1 VRWLLLYVALAVLAA
16 QSVFQSFLTR
26 YLLPLLP
33 LVLTCAGAGMARME
47 RFLAS
52 EANPSWRKAGRWLL
66 PLTVGVTMVW
76 PLGFGL
82 ASVFVQREA
91 FGDLYAAGRL
101 IRREMPP
108 STKVYSNETYKKNMN
123 AIKIAF
129 ASRHQAELIPDIQG
143 IEALDS
149 LPPSQR
155 RGILEAWSEA
165 ADARGVPR
173 MESGSVVVL
182 HSAYGGRAGVAFLE
196 TILSRRYKLK
206 PVPGGYFE
214 SRIVPLFPDIMQ
226 EPGTHQ
232 NPLAWGLRYQ
242 PQEFQ
247 TRLYVIP

>member
-1 VRWLLLYVALAVLAA
+1 LLYVALAVLVA

-33 LVLTCAGAGMARME
+33 LVLTCAGAGMARAE
-47 RFLAS
+47 RFFTSGERA
-52 EANPSWRKAGRWLL
+52 PSARRGAGRWLL
-66 PLTVGVTMVW
+66 PLVVSVTIIW

-82 ASVFVQREA
+82 ASVILQREA

-129 ASRHQAELIPDIQG
+129 ACGHQAELIPDIQG

-155 RGILEAWSEA
+155 RGILEAWSEE

-173 MESGSVVVL
+173 MESGSVVAL
-182 HSAYGGRAGVAFLE
+182 HSAYGGPASMAFLE
-196 TILSRRYKLK
+196 ALLSRRYKLRAM
-206 PVPGGYFE
+206 PDGYFE

-232 NPLAWGLRYQ
+232 NPLAWTLRYQ
-242 PQEFQ
+242 PQRFQ
-247 TRLYVIP
+247 TRLYLVP